1 MNSSIISIE
10 KPVIFSE
17 DSKMD
22 KSISRRTLLLGGAA
36 GIAGTSTLSG
46 LALGMVK
53 NAETPALL
61 GGTPVRAK
69 GLRDEWP
76 VYDASDIR
84 MLLDSFYSNKWCS
97 LGADRCVEFEEK
109 WAQLNGVPYCVLTTN
124 GTSALLSSLMA
135 LGVGP
140 GDEVITTPYTYA
152 ASYGVIFALNALGVF
167 VDTDPETQK
176 IDADLIEDRI
186 TEHTRAILPV
196 HIGGGAADMDK
207 IMSIS
212 QKYDIP
218 VVEDACQAWLG
229 EWRGKKLGTL
239 GDTGC
244 FSFNYYKN
252 ICSGEGG
259 AILGSNSELMDIC
272 DSITNDGRAAR
283 RKRSAARAEPTEPN
297 VGGHPYPGLNFRLTE
312 IQAAIL
318 LGQLQRIEDHQ
329 VIRNENFDYLDSL
342 LEEVPGIGPVEKYPG
357 QTKHGCHLY
366 MMSYDKKHFSGLHK
380 SQFAEAVR
388 AEGIPVS
395 GGYGKSNLSGQVERH
410 LNSRSFRSVFSKERL
425 ERYRKENQCPQN
437 DHIAEE
443 TGLWM
448 GQRVFLGSRKD
459 MEDIAEAM
467 AKIQRNALQLKD
479 KV

>member
-1 MNSSIISIE
+1 ME
-10 KPVIFSE
+10 
-17 DSKMD
+17 
-22 KSISRRTLLLGGAA
+22 KSISRRSLLMGGAA
-36 GIAGTSTLSG
+36 GIAGASAISKATGS
-46 LALGMVK
+46 MVK
-53 NAETPALL
+53 NAQTPAVL
-61 GGTPVRAK
+61 GGTPVRAH
-69 GLRDEWP
+69 GLRNDWP

-84 MLLDSFYSNKWCS
+84 MLMDSFYSNEWCS
-97 LGADRCVEFEEK
+97 LGASRCVEFEEK
-109 WAQLNGVPYCVLTTN
+109 WAELNEVPYCILTTN

-140 GDEVITTPYTYA
+140 GDEVITTPYTYS

-186 TEHTRAILPV
+186 NEHTRAILPV

-207 IMSIS
+207 ILSIS
-212 QKYDIP
+212 KKYDIP

-259 AILGSNSELMDIC
+259 AIVGSSPNLMDIC
-272 DSITNDGRAAR
+272 DSITNDGRASR
-283 RKRSAARAEPTEPN
+283 RKRSKARTGSERES

-318 LGQLQRIEDHQ
+318 MGQLQRIEEHQ
-329 VIRNENFDYLDSL
+329 KIRNENFDYLDSL
-342 LEEVPGIGPVEKYPG
+342 LKEIPGISPVKRYSG
-357 QTKHGCHLY
+357 QTRHGCHLY
-366 MMSYDKKHFSGLHK
+366 MMSYEKSYFSGLHK
-380 SQFAEAVR
+380 SQFAKAVN
-388 AEGIPVS
+388 AEGIAVS
-395 GGYGKSNLSGQVERH
+395 GGYGKSNLSGQVENH
-410 LNSRSFRSVFSKERL
+410 LNSRSFQSVFSKSRL
-425 ERYRKENQCPQN
+425 EKYRKENHCPQN

-448 GQRVFLGSRKD
+448 GQRAFLGTRGD

-467 AKIQRNALQLKD
+467 AKIQKSAAQLVGKL
-479 KV
+479 